1 MAPELDNELNDQ
13 VEEVIDDA
21 TVITVPI
28 DDTLTNSG
36 EAADAK
42 AVGDALAMKADKSE
56 LQTAVTVNG
65 QSADAQ
71 GAILVDAS
79 EIKMSSSDQTT
90 VKAKIEAVDG
100 KTGADIPVDN
110 SQGAQTI
117 KQALQSGA
125 TRTADQI
132 EMSSTDNT
140 TVKAKIESVEGDV
153 NDLQEAVN
161 TLGEKTAADIKYNTG
176 SNETIKEHVDAIDQ
190 GLVKSVNE
198 QMPDSSGNI
207 DLERVPLADNL
218 YTEDAQQVDA
228 SFLIRTTAGAGS
240 VSDGNAWAQKLLGN
254 SSHAGYVAESIDLT
268 VNAMPR
274 TTPAAITASI
284 DQATFKTAAGEAGTY
299 VFNYTT
305 EWDVSPTS
313 YGITVS
319 NTPVNGDKIT
329 VVWDGTN
336 DATMTVDA
344 VTRTAPAAITATI
357 DRDIWVSE
365 VNASGTYTFT
375 YTTAWSADLTDYG
388 ITVTNDPIAGD
399 QIVVVYVKEVR
410 GTITVATPT
419 KLVGTGWNLYD
430 HSKGY
435 ARVVKYSN
443 LYGYAI
449 SGTYTSIAFAET
461 PTGTTTAI
469 TPDEDGLFT
478 VSKDGYVIV
487 TGGNGTDTA
496 IWTTWSDWD
505 EGYDGNWEAYSESS
519 VDISTIMSSRFPYGL
534 LKVGSGSSA
543 VYDEIDFVHKQA
555 ISRVSR
561 VAYSDEARAA
571 AESAGR
577 VYEFDENYIYQA
589 RASEIVN
596 SITIDEEY
604 TVSEH
609 GLEYFASSTIPVYS
623 EILYGQ
629 NLKDKLKR
637 NVVTL
642 SEQTLTGG
650 QKGQVRANIGAAAA
664 SELTSLEN
672 GLAIV
677 VEGNKTAYASGAA
690 IGDYVFVKNSTIAD
704 IVDGCYTAAKAIPYN
719 TVVDKTYFT
728 ACPKG
733 LGGEVAAL
741 SDQIV
746 QIVSANAPSHNSIYR
761 GKYLGSA
768 VTSAQW
774 TAIKNGT
781 FDDLFVGDYWT
792 IGGVNWRIAGFN
804 YWYNTG
810 DTNCTKNHAVIVPD
824 SNLASCAMNSTNITT
839 GAYVGSDFYTGSIIC
854 NNSIFI
860 TINIIY

>member
-1 MAPELDNELNDQ
+1 MAPELDNELNEQ

-28 DDTLTNSG
+28 DYTLSNSG

-42 AVGDALAMKADKSE
+42 AVGDALALKADKTE
-56 LQTAVTVNG
+56 LQTAITVNG
-65 QSADAQ
+65 QGADAQ
-71 GAILVDAS
+71 GAILVDATD
-79 EIKMSSSDQTT
+79 IPMSSSDQTT

-100 KTGADIPVDN
+100 KTAADIPVSSDP
-110 SQGAQTI
+110 GAQTI
-117 KQALQSGA
+117 AQALNSGA

-132 EMSSTDNT
+132 AMSSSDNT
-140 TVKAKIESVEGDV
+140 TVKQKIESVEGDV
-153 NDLQEAVN
+153 NNLAETVSG
-161 TLGEKTAADIKYNTG
+161 LSEKTAADIPYNTG
-176 SNETIKEHVDAIDQ
+176 SSETIKEHVDALDQ

-198 QMPDSSGNI
+198 VTPDSAGNI
-207 DLERVPLADNL
+207 DLERVPYADNL
-218 YTEDAQQVDA
+218 YTEDAQQIDA
-228 SFLIRTTAGAGS
+228 SFLIRTTAGSGS

-254 SSHAGYVAESIDLT
+254 FSHAGYVAESIGLT

-284 DQATFKTAAGEAGTY
+284 NQADFKTAAGEAGTY
-299 VFNYTT
+299 EFNYTT
-305 EWDVSPTS
+305 SWDVSPSS

-319 NTPVNGDKIT
+319 NDPVNGDQIT

-344 VTRTAPAAITATI
+344 VPRTAPAAITATL
-357 DRDIWVSE
+357 DRDTWVGE

-375 YTTAWSADLTDYG
+375 YTTAWSADLADYG

-410 GTITVATPT
+410 GEITVATPT

-443 LYGYAI
+443 IYGYAI

-478 VSKDGYVIV
+478 VAKDGYIIV

-555 ISRVSR
+555 ISRISR
-561 VAYSDEARAA
+561 VAYTDEARAA

-589 RASEIVN
+589 RASEVVN

-642 SEQTLTGG
+642 SEQTLTSG
-650 QKGQVRANIGAAAA
+650 QKGQVRRNIGAAAA
-664 SELTSLEN
+664 DELTSLED

-677 VEGNKTAYASGAA
+677 VDGNKTSHTGGAA
-690 IGDYVFVKNSTIAD
+690 SGDYVLVKNSTIAD
-704 IVDGCYTAAKAIPYN
+704 ITDGGYTAAKAIPAN
-719 TVVDKTYFT
+719 TVIDKTYLT
-728 ACPKG
+728 PCSKG
-733 LGGEVAAL
+733 ALNSL
-741 SDQIV
+741 SDHIDLYNATTQMSLTNIINKVLQAPLGAVVAISGDGSAGGSLSGGSSGVCFGSMKHNSSSRIDYMIV
-746 QIVSANAPSHNSIYR
+746 QPAGGRISFGQIDPSNNNA
-761 GKYLGSA
+761 
-768 VTSAQW
+768 
-774 TAIKNGT
+774 
-781 FDDLFVGDYWT
+781 
-792 IGGVNWRIAGFN
+792 
-804 YWYNTG
+804 
-810 DTNCTKNHAVIVPD
+810 
-824 SNLASCAMNSTNITT
+824 IT
-839 GAYVGSDFYTGSIIC
+839 VVKVFS
-854 NNSIFI
+854 
-860 TINIIY
+860 

>member
-1 MAPELDNELNDQ
+1 MAPELDNELNEQ

-28 DDTLTNSG
+28 DATLTKSN

-56 LQTAVTVNG
+56 LQTAITVNG
-65 QSADAQ
+65 QGADAQ
-71 GAILVDAS
+71 GAILVDATD
-79 EIKMSSSDQTT
+79 IPLSSSDQTT
-90 VKAKIEAVDG
+90 VKSKLEAVDG
-100 KTGADIPVDN
+100 KTAADIPVSSDP
-110 SQGAQTI
+110 GAQTI
-117 KQALQSGA
+117 AQALSTGA

-132 EMSSTDNT
+132 EMSATDPT
-140 TVKAKIESVEGDV
+140 TIKSKIESVEGDV
-153 NDLQEAVN
+153 ENLQETVN
-161 TLGEKTAADIKYNTG
+161 NLGEKTAADIKYQTG
-176 SNETIKEHVDAIDQ
+176 SAETIKQHVDAIDQ

-198 QMPDSSGNI
+198 QLPDPDTGNI

-228 SFLIRTTAGAGS
+228 SFLIRTTAGEGS

-254 SSHAGYVAESIDLT
+254 FSHAGYVAESIDMT

-274 TTPAAITASI
+274 TTPAAITAAI
-284 DQATFKTAAGEAGTY
+284 DQAAFKAAAGEAGTY
-299 VFNYTT
+299 EFNYTT
-305 EWDVSPTS
+305 EWDVSPAS

-319 NTPVNGDKIT
+319 NAPVNGDKIT
-329 VVWDGTN
+329 VVWDGEN

-344 VTRTAPAAITATI
+344 VPRTAPPAITATI
-357 DRDIWVSE
+357 NRGIWVGA
-365 VNASGTYTFT
+365 VNTSGTYTFT
-375 YTTAWSADLTDYG
+375 YTTAWNEDLEDYG

-410 GTITVATPT
+410 GEITVATPT

-469 TPDEDGLFT
+469 TPDEDGLFDIT
-478 VSKDGYVIV
+478 KDGYIIV

-505 EGYDGNWEAYSESS
+505 EGYSGSWQAYSENS

-561 VAYSDEARAA
+561 VAYTDEARAA
-571 AESAGR
+571 AEAAGR
-577 VYEFDENYIYQA
+577 PYEFDEDYIYQA
-589 RASEIVN
+589 RATDIVN

-609 GLEYFASSTIPVYS
+609 GTEFFASSTIPVYS

-642 SEQTLTGG
+642 SEQILTAG
-650 QKGQVRANIGAAAA
+650 QKRQVRANIGAGTVA
-664 SELTSLEN
+664 LED

-677 VEGNKTAYASGAA
+677 VDGNKTAHVGGAA
-690 IGDYVFVKNSTIAD
+690 IGDYVLVKNSTIAD
-704 IVDGCYTAAKAIPYN
+704 ILDGGYTAAKAIPAN
-719 TVVDKTYFT
+719 TVIDKTYLT
-728 ACPKG
+728 PCSKG
-733 LGGEVAAL
+733 IANSLSEQIGKLANNVGGSLVLNQSDLNSVISLMIANSVRFKVFLIAEPAKTNVL
-741 SDQIV
+741 SQ
-746 QIVSANAPSHNSIYR
+746 
-761 GKYLGSA
+761 L
-768 VTSAQW
+768 
-774 TAIKNGT
+774 
-781 FDDLFVGDYWT
+781 
-792 IGGVNWRIAGFN
+792 
-804 YWYNTG
+804 TG
-810 DTNCTKNHAVIVPD
+810 DAVLAVFVMYDIMAWDNHPYFMAYGEGKI
-824 SNLASCAMNSTNITT
+824 
-839 GAYVGSDFYTGSIIC
+839 YVGILNYSNGSVTVY
-854 NNSIFI
+854 SSKHA
-860 TINIIY
+860 TMA

>member
-1 MAPELDNELNDQ
+1 MAPELDNELNEQ

-28 DDTLTNSG
+28 DDTLTHSG

-42 AVGDALAMKADKSE
+42 AVGDALALKADKSE
-56 LQTAVTVNG
+56 LQTAITVNG
-65 QSADAQ
+65 QGADAQ
-71 GAILVDAS
+71 GAILIDGT
-79 EIKMSSSDQTT
+79 EIPMSGTDPTT
-90 VKAKIEAVDG
+90 LKAKIESVDG
-100 KTGADIPVDN
+100 KTAADIPVSSDP
-110 SQGAQTI
+110 GAQTI
-117 KQALQSGA
+117 AQALSTGA

-132 EMSSTDNT
+132 EMSATDST
-140 TVKAKIESVEGDV
+140 TVKSKIESVEGDV
-153 NDLQEAVN
+153 ENLQETVN
-161 TLGEKTAADIKYNTG
+161 NLGEKTAADIKYQTG
-176 SNETIKEHVDAIDQ
+176 SAETIKQHVDAIDQ

-198 QMPDSSGNI
+198 QLPDPDTGNI

-228 SFLIRTTAGAGS
+228 SFLIRTTAGEGS

-254 SSHAGYVAESIDLT
+254 FVHSGYVAESIDMT

-274 TTPAAITASI
+274 TTPAAITAAI
-284 DQATFKTAAGEAGTY
+284 DQAAFKAAAGEAGTY
-299 VFNYTT
+299 EFNYTT
-305 EWDVSPTS
+305 EWDVSPAS

-319 NTPVNGDKIT
+319 NAPVNGDQIT
-329 VVWDGTN
+329 VVWDGEN
-336 DATMTVDA
+336 DAAMTVDA
-344 VTRTAPAAITATI
+344 VPRTAPPAITATI
-357 DRDIWVSE
+357 NRDIWVGA
-365 VNASGTYTFT
+365 VNTSGTYTFT
-375 YTTAWSADLTDYG
+375 YTTGWNEDLEDYG

-410 GTITVATPT
+410 GEITVATPT

-469 TPDEDGLFT
+469 TPDEDGLFDIT
-478 VSKDGYVIV
+478 KDGYIIV

-505 EGYDGNWEAYSESS
+505 EGYDGSWQAYSESS

-555 ISRVSR
+555 ISRISR
-561 VAYSDEARAA
+561 VAYTDEARAA
-571 AESAGR
+571 AEAAGR
-577 VYEFDENYIYQA
+577 PYEFDEDYIYQA
-589 RASEIVN
+589 RATEIVN

-609 GLEYFASSTIPVYS
+609 GTEFFASSTIPVYS

-642 SEQTLTGG
+642 SEQALTAG
-650 QKGQVRANIGAAAA
+650 QKRHVRANIGAGTVA
-664 SELTSLEN
+664 LED

-677 VEGNKTAYASGAA
+677 VDGNKTAHIGGAA
-690 IGDYVFVKNSTIAD
+690 SGDYVLVKNSTIAD
-704 IVDGCYTAAKAIPYN
+704 ILDGGYTAAKAIPAN
-719 TVVDKTYFT
+719 TVIDKTYLT
-728 ACPKG
+728 PCSKG
-733 LGGEVAAL
+733 IANSLSEHITKHTISSSTRVAL
-741 SDQIV
+741 SSTPYTATSDGYMYIACGTA
-746 QIVSANAPSHNSIYR
+746 ANNYEYGAVDGINIIS
-761 GKYLGSA
+761 
-768 VTSAQW
+768 VTSQ
-774 TAIKNGT
+774 
-781 FDDLFVGDYWT
+781 D
-792 IGGVNWRIAGFN
+792 
-804 YWYNTG
+804 
-810 DTNCTKNHAVIVPD
+810 
-824 SNLASCAMNSTNITT
+824 
-839 GAYVGSDFYTGSIIC
+839 GSGYMHGYLY
-854 NNSIFI
+854 NSIFVRKGASLSI
-860 TINIIY
+860 TGTGNGFFYPLA

>member
-1 MAPELDNELNDQ
+1 MAPELDNELNEQ

-28 DDTLTNSG
+28 DDTLTHSG

-42 AVGDALAMKADKSE
+42 AVGDALALKADKSE
-56 LQTAVTVNG
+56 LQTAITVNG
-65 QSADAQ
+65 QGADAQ
-71 GAILVDAS
+71 GAILIDGT
-79 EIKMSSSDQTT
+79 EIPMSGTDPTT
-90 VKAKIEAVDG
+90 LKAKIESVDG
-100 KTGADIPVDN
+100 KTAADIPVSSDP
-110 SQGAQTI
+110 GAQTI
-117 KQALQSGA
+117 AQALSTGA

-132 EMSSTDNT
+132 EMSATDST
-140 TVKAKIESVEGDV
+140 TVKSKIESVEGDV
-153 NDLQEAVN
+153 ENLQETVN
-161 TLGEKTAADIKYNTG
+161 NLGEKTAADIKYQTG
-176 SNETIKEHVDAIDQ
+176 SAETIKQHVDAIDQ

-198 QMPDSSGNI
+198 QLPDPDTGNI

-228 SFLIRTTAGAGS
+228 SFLIRTTAGEGS

-254 SSHAGYVAESIDLT
+254 FVHSGYVAESIDMT

-274 TTPAAITASI
+274 TTPAAITAAI
-284 DQATFKTAAGEAGTY
+284 DQAAFKAAAGEAGTY
-299 VFNYTT
+299 EFNYTT
-305 EWDVSPTS
+305 EWDVSPAS

-319 NTPVNGDKIT
+319 NAPVNGDQIT
-329 VVWDGTN
+329 VVWDGEN
-336 DATMTVDA
+336 DAAMTVDA
-344 VTRTAPAAITATI
+344 VPRTAPPAITATI
-357 DRDIWVSE
+357 NRDIWVGA
-365 VNASGTYTFT
+365 VNTSGTYTFT
-375 YTTAWSADLTDYG
+375 YTTGWNEDLEDYG

-410 GTITVATPT
+410 GEITVATPT

-469 TPDEDGLFT
+469 TPDEDGLFDIT
-478 VSKDGYVIV
+478 KDGYIIV

-505 EGYDGNWEAYSESS
+505 EGYDGSWQAYSESS

-555 ISRVSR
+555 ISRISR
-561 VAYSDEARAA
+561 VAYTDEARAA
-571 AESAGR
+571 AEAAGR
-577 VYEFDENYIYQA
+577 PYEFDEDYIYQA
-589 RASEIVN
+589 RATEIVN

-609 GLEYFASSTIPVYS
+609 GTEFFASSTIPVYS

-642 SEQTLTGG
+642 SEQALTAG
-650 QKGQVRANIGAAAA
+650 QKRQVRANIGAGTVA
-664 SELTSLEN
+664 LED

-677 VEGNKTAYASGAA
+677 VDGNKTAHIGGAA
-690 IGDYVFVKNSTIAD
+690 SGDYVLVKNSTIAD
-704 IVDGCYTAAKAIPYN
+704 ILDGGYTAAKAIPAN
-719 TVVDKTYFT
+719 TVIDKTYLT
-728 ACPKG
+728 PCSKG
-733 LGGEVAAL
+733 IANSLSEHITKHTISSSTRVAL
-741 SDQIV
+741 SSTPYTATSDGYMYIACGTA
-746 QIVSANAPSHNSIYR
+746 ANNYEYGAVDGINIIS
-761 GKYLGSA
+761 
-768 VTSAQW
+768 VTSQ
-774 TAIKNGT
+774 
-781 FDDLFVGDYWT
+781 D
-792 IGGVNWRIAGFN
+792 
-804 YWYNTG
+804 
-810 DTNCTKNHAVIVPD
+810 
-824 SNLASCAMNSTNITT
+824 
-839 GAYVGSDFYTGSIIC
+839 GSGYMHGYLY
-854 NNSIFI
+854 NSIFVRKGASLSI
-860 TINIIY
+860 TGTGNGFFYPLA